1 MTAFQGWE
9 AQTVAQ
15 LNAQGVKVP
24 LTANVVK
31 FLDQWQAA
39 EGNGGA
45 NNPLNTTQT
54 GFPSSGTVADTP
66 GVQNYTT
73 PQAGA
78 AATAAT
84 IKQYPSIVT
93 ALQSGNPYNPNYAP
107 ALTTSFYTWTHG
119 PNNMPTGT
127 TAQFN
132 NLSQAYQGIVT
143 AANGGKP
150 PTGFEP
156 AQPSAPGTF
165 GISSSSGLGIGRVVR
180 AGKSV
185 ESSAQS
191 VTGFLGDLTNTS
203 YLLRGLEVIGGA
215 ILAFAGLLLLAR
227 QIGFSAPSIPVA
239 STAAEAVG

>member
-9 AQTVAQ
+9 TQTVAQ
-15 LNAQGVKVP
+15 LNAQGAKIP

-39 EGNGGA
+39 EGAGGA
-45 NNPLNTTQT
+45 NNPLNTKQT
-54 GFPSSGTVADTP
+54 GYPSSGTVAGTD
-66 GVQNYTT
+66 GVQNYAT

-84 IKQYPSIVT
+84 ITQYPGVVT

-107 ALTTSFYTWTHG
+107 ALTTEFYIWTHG
-119 PNNMPTGT
+119 PNGMPTGT

-132 NLSQAYQGIVT
+132 NLTTAYQGIVT

-150 PTGFEP
+150 PSGFEVASPP
-156 AQPSAPGTF
+156 AAGTA
-165 GISSSSGLGIGRVVR
+165 GISSSSGLGIGGVVS
-180 AGKSV
+180 AAKS
-185 ESSAQS
+185 AAS
-191 VTGFLGDLTNTS
+191 VPTDIDTFLGDLTNTS
-203 YLLRGLEVIGGA
+203 YLLRALEVIGGA

-227 QIGFSAPSIPVA
+227 QIGLSTPSIPVA
-239 STAAEAVG
+239 STAAGAVE

>member
-9 AQTVAQ
+9 TQTVAQ

-39 EGNGGA
+39 EGAGGA

-54 GFPSSGTVADTP
+54 GFPSSGTVAGTP

-84 IKQYPSIVT
+84 IAQYPAIVT

-119 PNNMPTGT
+119 STGMPTGT

-132 NLSQAYQGIVT
+132 NLTASYQAIVT

-150 PTGFEP
+150 PSGFETP
-156 AQPSAPGTF
+156 VNAVGGGGVVGAGVQTVEAVVSGAQATASA
-165 GISSSSGLGIGRVVR
+165 
-180 AGKSV
+180 AKSTA
-185 ESSAQS
+185 S
-191 VTGFLGDLTNTS
+191 FLGDLTNTS
-203 YLLRGLEVIGGA
+203 YLLRGLEVVGGA

-227 QIGFSAPSIPVA
+227 QIGLSTPSIPVA
-239 STAAEAVG
+239 SAAAGAVE